1 MIGWVLGWALGC
13 EPAPPPA
20 STTGG
25 APSPGID
32 VALTFDGVSARYS
45 ERLSSPEERLALALA
60 LAPCTEG
67 PATLAVTYGEGRGRV
82 VLSAPWR
89 AGCSPGPD
97 GSLAPVARV
106 GRAVAQW
113 RNALAARFDA
123 RLAAFTVRIRVTPEC
138 DLALFGQFPPDG
150 TSFAACDATGCGTEV
165 VARGCR

>member
-1 MIGWVLGWALGC
+1 VHGWPLFDTAATRRIEALAATGLARGTLMQRAGLG
-13 EPAPPPA
+13 
-20 STTGG
+20 
-25 APSPGID
+25 
-32 VALTFDGVSARYS
+32 VAR
-45 ERLSSPEERLALALA
+45 LALA